1 MKEKI
6 KNKISLYK
14 NRFYDLKERPI
25 FHQFSW
31 NLMGTI
37 ITQLISFISVFVVF
51 RYLGP
56 AGIGLTTFMQ
66 NYLIGIFMIISG
78 MDNHFYWNVLKYEG
92 NNQIQY
98 LLKYAKIRGLIG
110 IALGSIGL
118 LVSYLFFPKDI
129 FILSLVTILPMI
141 ASAPFAIFATYLQI
155 HKKAKLLAILG
166 LIQALILFIIKMIL
180 VYIKAPLLYFVFINT
195 LEILSYILFYY
206 LIKNKYFNIRDIIET
221 KIDYTYF
228 KSIFIISIPSIIF
241 IFCNYFI
248 FRVDQI
254 YLYIT
259 TNAETVGLYAG
270 AVKIVELSNIFLGV
284 LMSSVSPYIAHNY
297 KSNNQLDTYSKNKEK
312 LLLKVF
318 ILSAVIMTLFVMLFT
333 PYIINIL
340 YGNRFENS
348 IPILFYYAITIMPAF
363 IMNYYNGIYPARGKN
378 LSISIIYI
386 LACIINII
394 FIYLLYPLLGVI
406 GVAIATVIA
415 YIFAAITLYYRAR

>member
-1 MKEKI
+1 M
-6 KNKISLYK
+6 
-14 NRFYDLKERPI
+14 
-25 FHQFSW
+25 
-31 NLMGTI
+31 
-37 ITQLISFISVFVVF
+37 
-51 RYLGP
+51 
-56 AGIGLTTFMQ
+56 
-66 NYLIGIFMIISG
+66 
-78 MDNHFYWNVLKYEG
+78 LKYEG